1 MGRLLLEERVFSTN
15 MVDKLDS
22 RSKCTQSE
30 SIHPPEKKGTNTR
43 LVPRMTRRTSL
54 LIGQEVFKDVLSKML
69 NVLYSYIRGG
79 GDLCVSVARM
89 ELDVG
94 QDEREIECVVYS

>member
-1 MGRLLLEERVFSTN
+1 MVRLLLEERVFSID

-22 RSKCTQSE
+22 RSKCTQNE

-54 LIGQEVFKDVLSKML
+54 LIDQEVFKDGLSKML
-69 NVLYSYIRGG
+69 NVLLLYIREFR
-79 GDLCVSVARM
+79 DLCASVART

>member
-1 MGRLLLEERVFSTN
+1 MGRLLLEERVFSID

-69 NVLYSYIRGG
+69 NVLYSYIRGAG
-79 GDLCVSVARM
+79 ICASL
-89 ELDVG
+89 
-94 QDEREIECVVYS
+94 